1 MDDSAFVEK
10 RRSPR
15 VESASP
21 VEFVLDSNTFAGVMT
36 DVSSTGV
43 RMTTPAPMEVNLVTG
58 SDEARR
64 ATLVWACR
72 RDDGSCMYG
81 FKYVDA

>member
-43 RMTTPAPMEVNLVTG
+43 RMTTPAPMEVNLVT
-58 SDEARR
+58 
-64 ATLVWACR
+64 
-72 RDDGSCMYG
+72 
-81 FKYVDA
+81 